1 MSSGGSS
8 LLGALQ
14 DAVQSEFFASAE
26 ELDAL
31 ADEKGRL
38 PKDALRQIR
47 QQRGRGRPPGARN
60 QRNAKLA
67 KLFVQKYGDP
77 IDVLGEIMTMPTD
90 ILYQQMILAQGG
102 ESKNKRVTGKD
113 AFDMRMAAAK
123 EILPYIHGKQPI
135 AVEVTG
141 KADAVLFIPGLN
153 APANFS
159 REQLTTAAEKLGA
172 AAIEA
177 NGIRL
182 DDGTLI
188 EDGAW
193 FDVPQPDDD
202 SAGDTDAG

>member
-1 MSSGGSS
+1 MSSGGGS

-14 DAVQSEFFASAE
+14 DEAQGQFFASAE
-26 ELDAL
+26 ELDLL
-31 ADEKGRL
+31 ADNKGRL
-38 PKDALRQIR
+38 PPDALRQVR
-47 QQRGRGRPPGARN
+47 QARGRGRPPGARN

-67 KLFVQKYGDP
+67 KWFVQQYGDP
-77 IDVLGEIMTMPTD
+77 IAVLGEIMTMPTD
-90 ILYQQMILAQGG
+90 ILYQQMVLAQGG
-102 ESKNKRVTGKD
+102 EAKNKRITGKD
-113 AFDMRMAAAK
+113 AFDMRIAAAK
-123 EILPYIHGKQPI
+123 EALPYIHGKQPI

-188 EDGAW
+188 EHGSW
-193 FDVPQPDDD
+193 FDVPQPGDQGADD
-202 SAGDTDAG
+202 ADAG